1 MKIEKLTLPAAS
13 DRRAYDIADMID
25 IRYHPSVAHVR
36 ILDDL
41 HAEVS
46 TADGDRENG
55 HRNVLSGRNLR
66 KSRQM
71 AGKLRTIEQ
80 QTETL

>member
-25 IRYHPSVAHVR
+25 I

-46 TADGDRENG
+46 TADDWMEIVRMDIETFCPDATFEKVDRWQEN
-55 HRNVLSGRNLR
+55 
-66 KSRQM
+66 
-71 AGKLRTIEQ
+71 
-80 QTETL
+80 

>member
-25 IRYHPSVAHVR
+25 ILYHPSVAHVR

-46 TADGDRENG
+46 TADDWMEIVRMDIETFCPDATFEKVDRWQEN
-55 HRNVLSGRNLR
+55 
-66 KSRQM
+66 
-71 AGKLRTIEQ
+71 
-80 QTETL
+80 

>member
-1 MKIEKLTLPAAS
+1 
-13 DRRAYDIADMID
+13 MID

-46 TADGDRENG
+46 TADDWMEIVRMDIETFCPDATFEKVDRWQEN
-55 HRNVLSGRNLR
+55 
-66 KSRQM
+66 
-71 AGKLRTIEQ
+71 
-80 QTETL
+80 

>member
-46 TADGDRENG
+46 TACLLYTSPSPRD
-55 HRNVLSGRNLR
+55 
-66 KSRQM
+66 
-71 AGKLRTIEQ
+71 A
-80 QTETL
+80 